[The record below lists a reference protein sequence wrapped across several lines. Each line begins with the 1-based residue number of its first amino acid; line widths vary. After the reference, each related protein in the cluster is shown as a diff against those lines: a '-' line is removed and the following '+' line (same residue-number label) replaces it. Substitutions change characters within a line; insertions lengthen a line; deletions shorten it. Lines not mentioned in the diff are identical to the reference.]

1 MRSGPL
7 VFKVGMYIFFYESS
21 WSRVCNCDCMIAC
34 TSALQHENSVGI
46 AAGSTSPG
54 HLWPFPFSR
63 MCHRK
68 INSGGV
74 AGWWWVQ
81 RHGHG
86 SDGRLGEQCAME
98 AGAFARQAGRWS
110 PAELERE
117 REGAAETA
125 RRAQRAVPNLRDG
138 TGSSNREAA
147 LVKSSL
153 PFWA

>member
-1 MRSGPL
+1 MHECITTRELSQHSRWLYIPRPL
-7 VFKVGMYIFFYESS
+7 VALSLFPYVS
-21 WSRVCNCDCMIAC
+21 W
-34 TSALQHENSVGI
+34 
-46 AAGSTSPG
+46 
-54 HLWPFPFSR
+54 
-63 MCHRK
+63 HRK
-68 INSGGV
+68 MDSGGV

-86 SDGRLGEQCAME
+86 SDRRLGEQCAME

-138 TGSSNREAA
+138 TGSSSIGAA

>member
-1 MRSGPL
+1 MHECITTRELSRHSRWLYIPRPL
-7 VFKVGMYIFFYESS
+7 V
-21 WSRVCNCDCMIAC
+21 
-34 TSALQHENSVGI
+34 AL
-46 AAGSTSPG
+46 P
-54 HLWPFPFSR
+54 LFPYVS
-63 MCHRK
+63 CHRK

-117 REGAAETA
+117 REEAADTA
-125 RRAQRAVPNLRDG
+125 RRDQRAVPNLRDG